1 MPTSLTK
8 KEIEALMAK
17 SPSEV
22 REDTKSKALRYKD
35 CWLDLSKNL
44 YRIKLCKD
52 FQKWGYDTFE
62 EYINKELDLV
72 DREVRYWL
80 GNLKKYVLTLGVDE
94 EKLKG
99 KSWSKL
105 SIVMPVVKNK
115 KDAEEWIAKTDT
127 HTQEQLKH
135 KVRNK
140 LAGKPEDSGPVME
153 TLRYHVTEDEKKTIN
168 KALEVAA
175 KVARSGNDRPAH
187 LLEMICLEFLTSN
200 PESRKEFFA
209 SMVVKIE
216 RVFGVKLLAIDKENP
231 KWSTLFK
238 EARAIVQEVEVGA

>member
-1 MPTSLTK
+1 MSNLTK

-17 SPSEV
+17 PPSEV

-52 FQKWGYDTFE
+52 FQKWGYETFE

-80 GNLKKYVLTLGVDE
+80 ANLKKYVLTLGVDE
-94 EKLKG
+94 AKLKG
-99 KSWSKL
+99 KSWTKL
-105 SIVMPVVKNK
+105 SIGMPVVKNK
-115 KDAEEWIAKTDT
+115 KDAEKWIEDTET
-127 HTQEQLKH
+127 HTVAQLQH
-135 KVRNK
+135 KAKNR

-153 TLRYHVTEDEKKTIN
+153 TIRYHVTEDEKKTIN
-168 KALEVAA
+168 KAMEVAA

-187 LLEMICLEFLTSN
+187 LLEMICLAFLNDN

-209 SMVVKIE
+209 SMVVKME
-216 RVFGVKLLAIDKENP
+216 RVFGVKMLAIDKENP
-231 KWSTLFK
+231 KWSELFK
-238 EARAIVQEVEVGA
+238 QARAIVQEVEVGA